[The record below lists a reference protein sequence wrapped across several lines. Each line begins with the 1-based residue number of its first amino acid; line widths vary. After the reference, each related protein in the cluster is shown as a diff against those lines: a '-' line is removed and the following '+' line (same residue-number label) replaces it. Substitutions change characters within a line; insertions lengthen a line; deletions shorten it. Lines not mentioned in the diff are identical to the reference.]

1 MLHLDIPL
9 SSNSCAFCLKAFM
22 LMALG
27 NVVKKYS
34 FPVSYINGVSNKKRK
49 TIKNY
54 NVPVCCVTH
63 RLKAK
68 RRKALLIGE

>member
-9 SSNSCAFCLKAFM
+9 SSNSCAFCLNAFM

-34 FPVSYINGVSNKKRK
+34 FPVSYIINNVSTKKMENDK
-49 TIKNY
+49 K
-54 NVPVCCVTH
+54 V
-63 RLKAK
+63 
-68 RRKALLIGE
+68 